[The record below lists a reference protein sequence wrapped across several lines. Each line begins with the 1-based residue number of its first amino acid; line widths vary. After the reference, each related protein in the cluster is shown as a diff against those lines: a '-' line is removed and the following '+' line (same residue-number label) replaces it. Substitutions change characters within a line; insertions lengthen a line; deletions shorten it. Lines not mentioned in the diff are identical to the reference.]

1 MDKTEIY
8 YYTGKNLIN
17 YVGNNKLQMHGIVY
31 PGNRWKT
38 GDAIRKRHT
47 RGCQRC

>member
-1 MDKTEIY
+1 MDRTEIY
-8 YYTGKNLIN
+8 YYTDKNLIN
-17 YVGNNKLQMHGIVY
+17 YVGSNKLQTHGIDY
-31 PGNRWKT
+31 PGSKWGT